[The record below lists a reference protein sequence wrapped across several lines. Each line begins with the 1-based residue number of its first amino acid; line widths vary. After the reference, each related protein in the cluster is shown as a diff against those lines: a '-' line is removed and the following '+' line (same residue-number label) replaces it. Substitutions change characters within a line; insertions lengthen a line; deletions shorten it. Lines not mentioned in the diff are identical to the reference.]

1 MDDRRAD
8 DPLVDVEF
16 RLPAAADA
24 RSVVLVGEF
33 NDWST
38 DAHELRRQPDGSWSV
53 VIRLPPGR
61 HHFRYLVDGYR
72 WENDWAADAYEPNG
86 MGDDNS
92 VRVVRPSDQPSPVTD
107 VADAEAEAIAAETSA
122 EQTKPDGELVAPTT
136 GTGEAS
142 GTSAPGSDGSGTVTT
157 GGSHP
162 TPSEGADD
170 GRRGQQGS
178 GQPSPTMGE
187 QQQSVPP
194 R

>member
-8 DPLVDVEF
+8 DQLVDVEF
-16 RLPAAADA
+16 RLPAAAAA

-38 DAHELRRQPDGSWSV
+38 DANELRRQPDGSWSV
-53 VIRLPPGR
+53 VVPLPPGR

-92 VRVVRPSDQPSPVTD
+92 VRVVRPSDQPSPATD

-136 GTGEAS
+136 GAGEAP
-142 GTSAPGSDGSGTVTT
+142 GASAPVAPGGSVT
-157 GGSHP
+157 GGAHP
-162 TPSEGADD
+162 TPPEGSAED

-178 GQPSPTMGE
+178 GQPSPTIGE
-187 QQQSVPP
+187 QQQRVPP